1 MEQSIESFMKTI
13 LNNDEL
19 VEIVKAKCKE
29 HYIIKLS
36 TFLEF
41 SEKELKEDLKLPIG
55 IVKLI
60 VPHLKIKANLN

>member
-1 MEQSIESFMKTI
+1 MKTI
-13 LNNDEL
+13 LNNDEF
-19 VEIVKAKCKE
+19 VEIVKVKCKE
-29 HYIIKLS
+29 NCIIKLT

-41 SEKELKEDLKLPIG
+41 SEIELKEDLKLPIG